1 MKNDMSRRDLSLA
14 LTLALSWQIF
24 PSIAMA
30 QAQTSSQSNSEEI
43 VGLRAI
49 LVRETRSE
57 NGVEMWE
64 LTFDAESAA
73 RLREFSRRSV
83 GKAVAIYSD
92 GRKLSAPVMR
102 EPITGDGLQIS
113 GKPFETESRNKLRL
127 GAPLVLDF
135 RIE

>member
-73 RLREFSRRSV
+73 RS
-83 GKAVAIYSD
+83 
-92 GRKLSAPVMR
+92 PV
-102 EPITGDGLQIS
+102 EGD
-113 GKPFETESRNKLRL
+113 
-127 GAPLVLDF
+127 
-135 RIE
+135 